1 MKNIENEPLVDKP
14 KILLPP
20 LHIKIGLI
28 KQFVKSLDKEG
39 DTFKYLK
46 AMFPNISDKKL
57 EEGVFVGPQIRKAIK
72 SDIKD
77 VMTEEEKEAW
87 DAFVD
92 VCGNFLG
99 KKRDPEGKNIVENLI
114 KKFKE
119 CGCRMALKLH
129 FLFSH
134 FDFFKDNLSDF
145 SEEHGERFNQ
155 DMKNVEKIYQGRWDR
170 AMMGE
175 YIWGL
180 VRETDNNHKRKN
192 DSNVHL

>member
-1 MKNIENEPLVDKP
+1 M
-14 KILLPP
+14 
-20 LHIKIGLI
+20 

-57 EEGVFVGPQIRKAIK
+57 DEGVFVGPQIRKAIK

-92 VCGNFLG
+92 ICGNFLG
-99 KKRDPEGKNIVENLI
+99 KKRDPEAKNMSENLI

-119 CGCRMALKLH
+119 CRCRMSLKLY

-134 FDFFKDNLSDF
+134 FDFFKENLSDF
-145 SEEHGERFNQ
+145 SEEHGERFHQ
-155 DMKNVEKIYQGRWDR
+155 DMKNIEKRYQGRWDR

-180 VRETDNNHKRKN
+180 VRETDNDH
-192 DSNVHL
+192 